1 MLSTMIA
8 RLHGIVGKSEIGILT
23 IDVHGVGYRVMVPTN
38 DWDALH
44 EGAECSLFI
53 SSYIRE
59 DRFDLYGFQDDK
71 TRTLFEK
78 LIDISGIGPRTGLEL
93 CSIPRSMLSQAVF
106 EKDAAIL
113 TAVKGIGRKSAEK
126 LLVELTSMMEKHP
139 ALFAHSAQTTE
150 SARFDRDA
158 AAALGQLGFSAEE
171 IMRALEALPHNLQT
185 TEERVT
191 AALRSL

>member
-1 MLSTMIA
+1 MIA
-8 RLHGIVGKSEIGILT
+8 WLKGTAGKTDPGIAIV
-23 IDVHGVGYRVMVPTN
+23 DVHGVGYRVMMPTG
-38 DWDALH
+38 DWDKLT
-44 EGAECSLFI
+44 EGEQCALFI

-59 DRFDLYGFQDDK
+59 DRFDLFGFTDD
-71 TRTLFEK
+71 RSRVLFEK

-139 ALFAHSAQTTE
+139 ELFSFTSGAE
-150 SARFDRDA
+150 GGARFDRDA
-158 AAALGQLGFSAEE
+158 AAALGQLGFTSEE
-171 IMRALEALPHNLQT
+171 IMRALEALPKDLET
-185 TEERVT
+185 TEDRVT

>member
-1 MLSTMIA
+1 MIA
-8 RLHGIVGKSEIGILT
+8 RLQGTMGKIEPGIAI
-23 IDVHGVGYRVMVPTN
+23 IDVHGVGYRVMMPTG
-38 DWDALH
+38 DWDKLN
-44 EGAECSLFI
+44 EGDQCTFFI
-53 SSYIRE
+53 STYIRE
-59 DRFDLYGFQDDK
+59 DRFDLYGFSDD
-71 TRTLFEK
+71 RSRILFEK

-139 ALFAHSAQTTE
+139 ILFSHAGASETAG

-158 AAALGQLGFSAEE
+158 AAALGQLGFSSEE
-171 IMRALEALPHNLQT
+171 IMHALETLPKDLKT